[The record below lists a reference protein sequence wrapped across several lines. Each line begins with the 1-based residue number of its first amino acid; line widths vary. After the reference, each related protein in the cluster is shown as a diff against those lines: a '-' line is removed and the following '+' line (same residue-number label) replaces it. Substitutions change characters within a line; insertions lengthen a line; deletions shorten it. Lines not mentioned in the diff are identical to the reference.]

1 MPARIL
7 PRVMR
12 KCPPVGEKYSIIGLL
27 LAALV
32 LAAGCSSGNFRVLEG
47 EWTTKDSKG
56 QETRLVFG
64 PGARFRAIDGKAQ
77 KADGTYWEDF
87 RQNPPWLDLKFSD
100 GTIVQTIV
108 KLNGETLE
116 VQTVK
121 SGEPRP
127 SSFNNDAI
135 IYTKAD
141 PILLAPTPA
150 SSKE

>member
-1 MPARIL
+1 MPERIL

-12 KCPPVGEKYSIIGLL
+12 KCPPAGEKYSMFGLL
-27 LAALV
+27 LAALLLV
-32 LAAGCSSGNFRVLEG
+32 VGCQTANFRVLEG
-47 EWTTKDSKG
+47 EWTTRDTKG
-56 QETRLVFG
+56 KETRLVFG

-87 RQNPPWLDLKFSD
+87 RKSPPWLDLKFSD

-121 SGEPRP
+121 PGEERP

-135 IYTKAD
+135 IYTKAE
-141 PILLAPTPA
+141 PILLKPTPS